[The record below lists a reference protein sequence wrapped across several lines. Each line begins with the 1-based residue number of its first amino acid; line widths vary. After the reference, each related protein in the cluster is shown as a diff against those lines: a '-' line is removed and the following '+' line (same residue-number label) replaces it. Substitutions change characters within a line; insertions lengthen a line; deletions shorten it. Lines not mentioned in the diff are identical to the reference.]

1 MKVGDLV
8 HMPGQTLIKGEDS
21 GIGLVV
27 DMSDSRTHRSW
38 PGKGK
43 RVGIMWV
50 DGGGVVDF
58 EPIEWLEVISES
70 R

>member
-8 HMPGQTLIKGEDS
+8 HMPGQTLIKDEVPS
-21 GIGLVV
+21 IGLVV